1 MHRLPG
7 PSARSDDHDSRLDD
21 AAETSSPSR
30 GRSVPPRLRTVI
42 VIGAAGAVYFVL
54 ACLIY
59 WPATP
64 LEASRLAGCA
74 CGDQEQQTWF
84 LAWTSYALT
93 HGHNPFLT
101 SYLHAPMGANLA
113 IDTSMPLL
121 GLLGMPITLLFGPVA
136 TFNLLLRLGLAAS
149 GASMFGV
156 LRRYVS
162 WWPAAFGG
170 GLLFAFSPYLANQAI
185 RHLFLSF
192 VPLVPLF
199 IPVLDDWLISRTRTP
214 VRSGLLLGLIAALQY
229 LISPEVLL
237 TSAIMAVVGL
247 AYLALRYRAAV
258 AERVSV
264 LLRGLVVAIPLFL
277 LIAGYG
283 IWMLL
288 AGPYRPVGPL
298 HTLSGLTR
306 YHADLLSPLYPT
318 GHQLIAPSAL
328 ASIGNGLPAGSTI
341 EGGFYLGFPLLVL
354 LGYLAFR
361 CRRVPLVATA
371 AVVGV
376 VAFILGLG
384 PRLTVNNKTLGVPL
398 PFGIFQHLPVV
409 QNLEAARFSLYV
421 QLAAAIILAVGL
433 DQVRARGWLPTSA
446 RAAPSQPMPGTAA
459 PGGEDRLGAVPAPS
473 TAPAPVGAPAHGS
486 APAPGTVP
494 APSAAPATGDGSG
507 PGGASRPGAARRQ
520 RPWMRPVV
528 VAVVGLAV
536 LVPLL
541 PHLPL
546 RIVDVDTPGFFAS
559 KAVTEL
565 PAGAVALTLPFDT
578 APQNGPMMWQE
589 ASGMRF
595 RILGGDAFV
604 RMPNGRSTWH
614 WQPAGPKVL
623 AAVLKAGRY
632 PYSRPPPTGA
642 NAVSAIRQLF
652 SRYPISV
659 VLVDRATRDGSAFAG
674 LVGRALQAPPER
686 EGRMDVWLNVQ
697 RDLRRHPG

>member
-7 PSARSDDHDSRLDD
+7 PSARSYDHGSRLAD
-21 AAETSSPSR
+21 AVETSSPSR

-42 VIGAAGAVYFVL
+42 IIGAAGAVYFVL

-64 LEASRLAGCA
+64 LDANHLAGCA

-298 HTLSGLTR
+298 HTLSGLSR

-354 LGYLAFR
+354 LGYLVFR

-384 PRLTVNNKTLGVPL
+384 SRLTVNNKTVGVPL
-398 PFGIFQHLPVV
+398 PFGIFRHLPVV

-421 QLAAAIILAVGL
+421 QLAAAIIFAVGL
-433 DQVRARGWLPTSA
+433 DQVRARGWLPTPA
-446 RAAPSQPMPGTAA
+446 RAAPG
-459 PGGEDRLGAVPAPS
+459 
-473 TAPAPVGAPAHGS
+473 
-486 APAPGTVP
+486 
-494 APSAAPATGDGSG
+494 AAPATGDGSG

-520 RPWMRPVV
+520 RPWVRPVV

-546 RIVDVDTPGFFAS
+546 RTVDVDTPGFFAS

-565 PAGAVALTLPFDT
+565 PAGALALTLPFDT
-578 APQNGPMMWQE
+578 APQNSPMMWQE

-614 WQPAGPKVL
+614 WLPAGPKVL

-686 EGRMDVWLNVQ
+686 KGRMDVWLNIQ
-697 RDLRRHPG
+697 RDLGRHPG

>member
-1 MHRLPG
+1 MRGLPG
-7 PSARSDDHDSRLDD
+7 PSARSDDHDSRLED
-21 AAETSSPSR
+21 AAETSSPGE
-30 GRSVPPRLRTVI
+30 GRSVPSWLRTVL

-64 LEASRLAGCA
+64 LDASRLPGCA
-74 CGDQEQQTWF
+74 CGDPEQQTWF
-84 LAWTSYALT
+84 LSWTSYALT

-101 SYLHAPMGANLA
+101 GYLHAPMGANLA

-121 GLLGMPITLLFGPVA
+121 GILGIPITLLAGPVA

-199 IPVLDDWLISRTRTP
+199 IPILDDWLISRTRTP
-214 VRSGLLLGLIAALQY
+214 VRSGVLLGLVAAAQY
-229 LISPEVLL
+229 LISPEILL

-258 AERVSV
+258 AERVSI
-264 LLRGLVVAIPLFL
+264 LLRGLAVAIPLFL

-288 AGPYRPVGPL
+288 AGPDRPVGPV

-318 GHQLIAPSAL
+318 GHQLIAPAAL
-328 ASIGNGLPAGSTI
+328 ASTGNRLPAGSTL
-341 EGGFYLGFPLLVL
+341 ENGFYLGFPLLIL
-354 LGYLAFR
+354 LGYLVIR

-384 PRLTVNNKTLGVPL
+384 PRLTLNGTAIGIPL
-398 PFGIFQHLPVV
+398 PFAIFQHLPIV

-421 QLAAAIILAVGL
+421 QLAAAIIFALGL
-433 DQVRARGWLPTSA
+433 DQVRAHGWLRA
-446 RAAPSQPMPGTAA
+446 RARSA
-459 PGGEDRLGAVPAPS
+459 PGQ
-473 TAPAPVGAPAHGS
+473 
-486 APAPGTVP
+486 PAPGDAPGTGTTRRPPVWGRP
-494 APSAAPATGDGSG
+494 A
-507 PGGASRPGAARRQ
+507 
-520 RPWMRPVV
+520 V

-536 LVPLL
+536 LAPLVPN
-541 PHLPL
+541 LPL
-546 RIVDVDTPGFFAS
+546 PTANVDTPGYFTGKQVA
-559 KAVTEL
+559 EL
-565 PAGAVALTLPFDT
+565 PAGALALTLPFDK
-578 APQNGPMMWQE
+578 APQNDPMMWQV

-595 RILGGDAFV
+595 RILGGDVFV
-604 RMPNGRSTWH
+604 PKPDGRSTWH
-614 WQPAGPKVL
+614 WRPSGPKVL
-623 AAVLKAGRY
+623 AAILKSSRY
-632 PYSRPPPTGA
+632 SNAPLPPMGD
-642 NAVSAIRQLF
+642 NAVSAVRQLI
-652 SRYPISV
+652 SGYPISA
-659 VLVDRATRDGSAFAG
+659 VLVDRATAD
-674 LVGRALQAPPER
+674 GRALAVLVARALQTPPLR
-686 EGRMDVWLNVQ
+686 RGRMDVWLNVR
-697 RDLRRHPG
+697 RDLQRHPG